1 MCIFAQPVR
10 AVKNTKILVSPL
22 GADMQLT
29 VYQNSVDLPDASSL
43 QSRKKVAKEI
53 QSILSQHNPSK
64 LKNVSSLLDKY
75 RGREYI
81 LLNKIKQKYKSTVT
95 KDESLSIKN
104 AAPPLPPSIK
114 NAMVLPVPSGKPVI
128 LLDFSKHGA
137 PFIALNACFPTL
149 DLRNKFV
156 ATKCKHQTLDAP
168 DTQHVTH
175 NTQHMPT
182 TRRSRAKS
190 LAQ

>member
-53 QSILSQHNPSK
+53 QGILSQHSPSK

-95 KDESLSIKN
+95 KDESPQN

-168 DTQHVTH
+168 DIRYPTR
-175 NTQHMPT
+175 NTQCATH
-182 TRRSRAKS
+182 TRAG
-190 LAQ
+190 